1 MYKKNRIDKKK
12 NALPTWLTNDKTKG
26 KVAES
31 KPLVPKLAQSSSYGG
46 QSSGGA
52 SNSSSSPV
60 EEDYGESQ
68 FGVMGGTAI
77 QDEDPSWAADSAASN
92 KKNYGTNKIESDHS
106 ESSEEEN
113 EEDDEDSQ
121 DDSDSEDS
129 EEGNDDEEAKWHLSE
144 RGGSERREKKN
155 KSWPKLKK
163 ENKSKKSKEK
173 KNKNNDREALVDD
186 GDVEG
191 VPRRSCCHSF
201 FILIQIIA
209 IVANVA
215 LITFELLPIFIGN
228 LNTLDMVLR
237 GYFSIFSAFF
247 LLAEFELIKTGL
259 NNWMIRGFLYT
270 FLGVIVKE
278 QQIAMLAKGAIP
290 KKYWDGVKTNL
301 LMEVLSWWIIGIGCT
316 YFLFGAL
323 CLKVIRDK
331 SRKKYQAKLQEY
343 TASEE

>member
-26 KVAES
+26 NVAES

-77 QDEDPSWAADSAASN
+77 QDSNDPSWAADAEASN

-106 ESSEEEN
+106 ESSEE
-113 EEDDEDSQ
+113 DDEDSQ
-121 DDSDSEDS
+121 DDSGSEDT
-129 EEGNDDEEAKWHLSE
+129 EEGDDDEESKWHLSE
-144 RGGSERREKKN
+144 RGGSETREKMN
-155 KSWPKLKK
+155 KSWPKAKK
-163 ENKSKKSKEK
+163 ESKPKKSKKK
-173 KNKNNDREALVDD
+173 KKKDNDREALVDD
-186 GDVEG
+186 GDDG
-191 VPRRSCCHSF
+191 GADVPRRSCCHSF

-209 IVANVA
+209 ILANVA
-215 LITFELLPIFIGN
+215 LIAFELLPIFIGN
-228 LNTLDMVLR
+228 LNTLDTVLR

-290 KKYWDGVKTNL
+290 KEYWDGVKTNL
-301 LMEVLSWWIIGIGCT
+301 LMEVLSWWMIGIGCT

-331 SRKKYQAKLQEY
+331 SREKYQAKLQEY
-343 TASEE
+343 NASDE